1 MERVIRKLTTENDMD
16 ITEVSSFETEDYVGI
31 WDEIDD
37 KYVLLRKSGFL
48 LSVQYIDSPENIEKL
63 DETVHGLCNQHILN
77 VGRHEKYSIKFE

>member
-77 VGRHEKYSIKFE
+77 VCRHEKYSIKFE

>member
-1 MERVIRKLTTENDMD
+1 MERVIRKLTTKNDMD

-48 LSVQYIDSPENIEKL
+48 LSEQYIDSPENIEKL
-63 DETVHGLCNQHILN
+63 DEAVHGLCNQHILN
-77 VGRHEKYSIKFE
+77 VDRHEKYSIKFE